1 MGNNTELSKKGYF
14 IMEITDIDTKSR
26 ICRLILN
33 SLPDWFGIPE
43 AINNYT
49 RWVRT
54 MAFYACYAGGEPVGF
69 AALKAHNSKT
79 AEISVMGVLKEHQ
92 RKGIGRSLVN
102 QCVNYCI
109 EKEYKFLT
117 VKTLA
122 EDNPDEFYAGTREFY
137 LSMGF
142 TPLEVFTTI
151 WDETN
156 PCLFMVKVIPEK

>member
-1 MGNNTELSKKGYF
+1 MAKHANLSEKGYY
-14 IMEITDIDTKSR
+14 IMEIEDIDVKSR
-26 ICRLILN
+26 ICRHILN
-33 SLPDWFGIPE
+33 SLPEWFGIPE
-43 AINNYT
+43 AIDDYT

-54 MAFYACYAGGEPVGF
+54 MTFYACYAGSEPVGF

-79 AEISVMGVLKEHQ
+79 AELSVMGVLKEHQ

-102 QCVNYCI
+102 QCVRYCI
-109 EKEYKFLT
+109 EKEYRFLT

-122 EDNPDEFYAGTREFY
+122 EDNPDEYYARTRQFY

-151 WDETN
+151 WDENN
-156 PCLFMVKVIPEK
+156 PCLFMVKVIPGR